1 MAEKKQKGLGRG
13 LDSIFGSNVEQF
25 LDDIQSSAKEVP
37 GRREVE
43 IAIEEIRPNPYQPRK
58 EFDQTALNE
67 LADSIRTHGIFTPL
81 LVRKSVS
88 GYDLITGERRL
99 RAAKIAGLKVVPAIS
114 VDFTEEQMM
123 EIAILENVQ
132 REDLNAIE
140 EATAYDSLV
149 KKLGYTQEKLA
160 ERVGKSREYCANIMR
175 LLKLPSEIQ
184 KLVVDKRL
192 AMGHVRPL
200 LGLKDE
206 MEMLDAAEKI
216 MKEKMSVREVEAY
229 IRDINAEEVK
239 PNKTKPEKKRDRI
252 IHDLEHQISVKL
264 GTKVSIQNKKLT
276 IRYTDTEDLNRI
288 LEILNCLDEG

>member
-114 VDFTEEQMM
+114 VEFTEEQMM

-140 EATAYDSLV
+140 EAAAYDSLV

-175 LLKLPSEIQ
+175 LLKLPSEVQ
-184 KLVVDKRL
+184 KLVIDKKL

-229 IRDINAEEVK
+229 VRDINSEEVK
-239 PNKTKPEKKRDRI
+239 PNKTKPEKKRDPI

-264 GTKVSIQNKKLT
+264 GTKVTIQNKKLT
-276 IRYTDTEDLNRI
+276 IRYTDTDREPNH
-288 LEILNCLDEG
+288 E

>member
-114 VDFTEEQMM
+114 VEFTEEQMM

-175 LLKLPSEIQ
+175 LLKLPSEVQ
-184 KLVVDKRL
+184 KLVIDKKL

-229 IRDINAEEVK
+229 VRDINSEELK
-239 PNKTKPEKKRDRI
+239 PNQTKPEKKRDPI

-264 GTKVSIQNKKLT
+264 GTKVTIQNKKLT

>member
-239 PNKTKPEKKRDRI
+239 PNKTKPEKKCDPI